1 MLLRKEKAS
10 FTLIELIVAA
20 VILSIGAVFLSGV
33 IVTGKILLK
42 QAQNKAAAMS
52 RATLELD
59 RWTAMSYEGLSN
71 NQGVHSGNELTSH
84 GKTLNWDVTITAL
97 DMGNATSTRIVPY
110 QEIVAN
116 VTYIEDTLIQG
127 EVEKSVSVTGLI
139 AYPFEHVGIYEIN
152 IPNGAD
158 EVDINYTCVNANS
171 CNVDDGIDAPPF
183 SLSAAVQYRTNK
195 AIILGYN
202 IAIDIINTGIPPNA
216 IGVTDSIFTR
226 GYIRDVNTGVVTV
239 FPIMTETPIMSQPV
253 INNRS
258 QITEPNPFPPPARRT
273 MVLQRNVPYVIGV
286 EWRKS
291 IPWGI
296 IRVKRANII
305 IESMEQ

>member
-20 VILSIGAVFLSGV
+20 VILGIGAAFLSGV

-97 DMGNATSTRIVPY
+97 DMGDVTSTRIVPY

-116 VTYIEDTLIQG
+116 VTYREDTLIQRD
-127 EVEKSVSVTGLI
+127 VEKSVSVTSLI

-158 EVDINYTCVNANS
+158 EVDIGYTCVNADS
-171 CNVDDGIDAPPF
+171 CSVEGINAPPF
-183 SLSAAVQYRTNK
+183 SLSVAVQYRTNK

-216 IGVTDSIFTR
+216 IGVTDTILTR
-226 GYIRDVNTGVVTV
+226 GYIRDVNTGAVTV
-239 FPIMTETPIMSQPV
+239 FPIITETPIMSQPV

-258 QITEPNPFPPPARRT
+258 QITEPNPFPPPARRA
-273 MVLQRNVPYVIGV
+273 MVLQRDVPYVIGV

-291 IPWGI
+291 TPWGI